1 MTIANLHQGKKMPP
15 KKIIQSD
22 TDHRIPVARD
32 WEQALLNYIH
42 DGTRVMNSVILVFGL
57 FISPF
62 IIFSSAVKNQT
73 EWIPFEIGM
82 IGLKTTLPG
91 AFILYLGT
99 IIVCVGIV
107 QSNMIFKIFY
117 EWVKRKIND

>member
-1 MTIANLHQGKKMPP
+1 MPP

-32 WEQALLNYIH
+32 WEQAVMNYIH

-82 IGLKTTLPG
+82 IKKNDQR
-91 AFILYLGT
+91 IL
-99 IIVCVGIV
+99 
-107 QSNMIFKIFY
+107 
-117 EWVKRKIND
+117 